1 MLAGVRGGTSA
12 PGRRRTAPLGIKIYC
27 VFAGLGTILSMFSAT
42 ALISASG
49 WVGIL
54 GWLLLA
60 ESVLFLFVLV
70 GLLTMRSWA
79 WRVAVFLLGINVAF
93 SMLLF
98 DLLGAA
104 VGLVLLIY
112 LYTQRPKYTQ

>member
-1 MLAGVRGGTSA
+1 MMLAGVRGGTSA
-12 PGRRRTAPLGIKIYC
+12 SGRRSAPLGIKIYC
-27 VFAGLGTILSMFSAT
+27 LLAGFGALISMFSAA
-42 ALISASG
+42 ALIDAG
-49 WVGIL
+49 GQTAIL

-60 ESVLFLFVLV
+60 ESGLLLFVLV

-93 SMLLF
+93 SLLLL

-104 VGLVLLIY
+104 IGLVLLIY
-112 LYTQRPKYTQ
+112 LYVQRPKYVE